1 MEALSN
7 AVGTAATAWRKFF
20 CQHYA
25 IFPIWQRAFF
35 LVFSWLVPALAYS
48 QQGQNFLTMGVQLTN
63 VANFRLLFFYG
74 SKKMDSI
81 CNGPILS
88 ITWRKAAP
96 PQEAV
101 GWKIDFFSTYIKS
114 WIDID

>member
-1 MEALSN
+1 MPLVLLLLRPGGNFS
-7 AVGTAATAWRKFF
+7 VSIMP
-20 CQHYA
+20 Y
-25 IFPIWQRAFF
+25 FPFDRELFSWF
-35 LVFSWLVPALAYS
+35 FSWLVPALAYS

-88 ITWRKAAP
+88 IT
-96 PQEAV
+96 
-101 GWKIDFFSTYIKS
+101 
-114 WIDID
+114 